1 MKQITQEERWFLVNQ
16 LIELTEKETK
26 HLKLT
31 TNRLKALPELLSAT
45 IKACN
50 KSGAESIYS

>member
-16 LIELTEKETK
+16 LVELTKKEAR

-31 TNRLKALPELLSAT
+31 ANRLKTLQPDL
-45 IKACN
+45 K
-50 KSGAESIYS
+50 